1 MCLYLTQSVQLYP
14 SMTTRQFKKKKEH
27 KNWRTRQQLP
37 NHLLISELTW
47 NSSHAPHDLPSNCS

>member
-27 KNWRTRQQLP
+27 KN
-37 NHLLISELTW
+37 
-47 NSSHAPHDLPSNCS
+47 